1 MSFRP
6 RLLAVLV
13 PLALAGC
20 ASQEALT
27 EQSQSTQARL
37 DRLEQSIRTLSDL
50 GQVRHE
56 AINKEIASLKAAIQG
71 LNEHAVRTDAG
82 LDKLAQASREAGE
95 QSAAERQKLAERV
108 TQSELRLD
116 EMATLTAA
124 NAAEAAEARDR
135 LAERATQAELRLDE
149 LATAVHGGANQSESD
164 QARLAE
170 RLAQVEKR
178 LDEVA
183 TGLPERLSQTEKR
196 LDGLSASVD
205 EALVLARQE
214 QIRLNGKE
222 AFTVL
227 LTEDKTLY
235 PINSPELGSQD
246 AGKLD
251 GLMARLAE
259 LGKEY
264 HLEIQGHTDNIGTE
278 DYNYELG
285 KARADVVK
293 RYLHEKKAI
302 PLSQMSVISFGAA
315 SPGDR
320 NSYHN
325 RRILIRVLVPK

>member
-37 DRLEQSIRTLSDL
+37 DRLEQSVRTLSDL

-56 AINKEIASLKAAIQG
+56 ALNKEIAGLKAAIQG
-71 LNEHAVRTDAG
+71 LNEHAARTDAG

-95 QSAAERQKLAERV
+95 QAEAERLKLAERV
-108 TQSELRLD
+108 TQG
-116 EMATLTAA
+116 
-124 NAAEAAEARDR
+124 
-135 LAERATQAELRLDE
+135 ELRLDE
-149 LATAVHGGANQSESD
+149 LATAVNGSANRSESD

-170 RLAQVEKR
+170 RLGQVEKR

-183 TGLPERLSQTEKR
+183 TGLPERLNQTEKR
-196 LDGLSASVD
+196 LDGLAASVD

-222 AFTVL
+222 AFTIL